1 MIVFELG
8 LENVFSLGVQVGSR
22 TGGWGPD
29 LLELLCIGLF
39 ISFVDNVLING
50 VLTQLV
56 FDVVEDVLYRIQ
68 VWTAGGY
75 RKLPSTNIFHG
86 IDGPCH

>member
-39 ISFVDNVLING
+39 ISFVDIIAHQICPRFHSFG
-50 VLTQLV
+50 
-56 FDVVEDVLYRIQ
+56 RIF
-68 VWTAGGY
+68 
-75 RKLPSTNIFHG
+75 LN
-86 IDGPCH
+86 